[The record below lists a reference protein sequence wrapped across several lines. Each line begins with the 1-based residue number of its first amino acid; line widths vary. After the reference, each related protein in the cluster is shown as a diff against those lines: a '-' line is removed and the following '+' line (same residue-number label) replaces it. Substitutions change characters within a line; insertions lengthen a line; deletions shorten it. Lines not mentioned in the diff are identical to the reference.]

1 MALLPVIHQLVLAH
15 ELPDVRKA
23 IGHGA
28 RILSQYDSLTLFERR
43 DDGALHV
50 TLRCGADLGPA
61 SQLLEDTLAEAAV
74 KTGGTLSTLDRVA
87 DDRDQARLD
96 EYMESGKLC
105 LVRPLRAYGEM
116 IGALALHYDDK
127 RVLED
132 EEFDSLRRFCDF
144 AAASLTT
151 ARMRA
156 DLAGYAFTDPLTGLA
171 NRRRLES
178 EFDRLA
184 NSRLALLL
192 VDFDGLK
199 AVNDTLGY
207 DEGDHLIAEIGTA
220 LGALARPDEVVAR
233 WGGDEFVIMV
243 EGAEAAHARAR
254 AEEITKVLDDMT
266 LPSRLAGLFHGASV
280 GSAAVESGEAAAQ
293 ALARAATEMRSRKRR
308 RKTDRELD
316 PTV

>member
-28 RILSQYDSLTLFERR
+28 RILSRYESLTLFERR
-43 DDGALHV
+43 EDGALDA
-50 TLRCGADLGPA
+50 TLRCGEDLGPA
-61 SQLLEDTLAEAAV
+61 AHLLEAALAESAV

-96 EYMESGKLC
+96 EYMASGKLC
-105 LVRPLRAYGEM
+105 LVRPLRAYGDM

-127 RVLED
+127 RVLDD

-156 DLAGYAFTDPLTGLA
+156 DLNGYAFTDPLTGLA

-178 EFDRLA
+178 EFERLA
-184 NSRLALLL
+184 GSRLALLL

-199 AVNDTLGY
+199 NVNDMLGY
-207 DEGDHLIAEIGTA
+207 DDGDQLIAAIGTA
-220 LGALARPDEVVAR
+220 LGALARPGEVVAR
-233 WGGDEFVIMV
+233 YGGDEFVIMV
-243 EGAEAAHARAR
+243 EGAEAEHGRAR
-254 AEEITKVLDDMT
+254 ADEITDVLDRLT
-266 LPSRLAGLFHGASV
+266 LPSRIAGLFHGASV
-280 GSAAVESGEAAAQ
+280 GWAAVESGEAAAR

-316 PTV
+316 TAL